1 MNEQQNPLGTIITK
15 ALQDEAFKLRL
26 LADPAA
32 VLKAEGI
39 EIPKG
44 ITLKVVADTE
54 NVRHIV
60 LPSAGGSEL
69 SDGELIIIAGG
80 INGGNPCVCESNNT
94 DLN

>member
-60 LPSAGGSEL
+60 LPAVGALSDDALMGVAGGD
-69 SDGELIIIAGG
+69 SDCTEYFSNAAGY
-80 INGGNPCVCESNNT
+80 IM
-94 DLN
+94 